1 MATHTITLDEVTE
14 AGLQRLSA
22 KEGRQASEYAARL
35 LARAVRP
42 RPVYGVDALKAAYA
56 EFAEEDVAWSE
67 ATVAEHAA
75 RPRPLFDSAML
86 RAYAAENH
94 TEELALAD
102 SDLEHRAQLL
112 TDEDA
117 A

>member
-14 AGLQRLSA
+14 AGLQSLSA

-35 LARAVRP
+35 LARAVRAARP
-42 RPVYGVDALKAAYA
+42 KPVYDIDALKAAYA

-75 RPRPLFDSAML
+75 L
-86 RAYAAENH
+86 
-94 TEELALAD
+94 LAD
-102 SDLEHRAQLL
+102 
-112 TDEDA
+112 EDKA
-117 A
+117 

>member
-35 LARAVRP
+35 LARAVRTARP
-42 RPVYGVDALKAAYA
+42 RPVY
-56 EFAEEDVAWSE
+56 
-67 ATVAEHAA
+67 
-75 RPRPLFDSAML
+75 DSAML
-86 RAYAAENH
+86 KAYAAENQA
-94 TEELALAD
+94 EELALAD

-112 TDEDA
+112 AKEDA
-117 A
+117 V